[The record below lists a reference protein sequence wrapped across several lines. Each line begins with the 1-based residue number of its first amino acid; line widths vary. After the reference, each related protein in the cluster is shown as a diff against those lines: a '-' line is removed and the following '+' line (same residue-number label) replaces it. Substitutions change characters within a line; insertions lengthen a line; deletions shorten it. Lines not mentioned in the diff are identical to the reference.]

1 MPASYTIALTPTP
14 IRIVKLPYGVPQSTV
29 YITNESQTGDVFI
42 GDSTVSENAGFLVT
56 KQVGSGVSYR
66 TEFEMFAGQEL
77 YACTRAG
84 QTGSI
89 HVGYS
94 A

>member
-14 IRIVKLPYGVPQSTV
+14 IRIAELPYGVPPSTV

-42 GDSTVSENAGFLVT
+42 GDNTVTENAGFLVT
-56 KQVGSGVSYR
+56 KQSGTGVSYR
-66 TEFEMFAGQEL
+66 AEFDLYAGQEL

-84 QTGSI
+84 QTGSVHI
-89 HVGYS
+89 GYS